1 MKSLLDIKDL
11 TIDFKTKNGLLTA
24 VSDVALSIN
33 TGETV
38 CLVGESGSG
47 KSVTSKAIMRLID
60 YENGQISNGQILFNQ
75 NDLVTMST
83 KGLNQIRGRKISMVF
98 QEPLAAFDPVFT
110 IGYQLT
116 ETMVQHT
123 KVSKKQAWEK
133 GITLLKR
140 VGLSEPEIRMKQ
152 YPSELSGG
160 MLQRAMIAMA
170 LACEPELLIADEPT
184 TALDVTIQAQI
195 IDLLN
200 ELKEEF
206 NMAILLVTH
215 DLGVAAQLAD
225 RIVVMYA
232 GKIVEEGTVQQ
243 LFEKPY
249 HPYTRGLLLSI
260 PKIGASS
267 KTKLY
272 SIEGSIPNLSDMPE
286 GCRFHPRCPFATEKC
301 QLESPTLSLVNGR
314 YSACWY
320 AEELVEDED
329 WFNEVH
335 DEQSHARIRG
345 SEADETNREVIEKK
359 DLFEIKGLSKYY
371 PLKHLGKQIK
381 AVDNVSFTIKEG
393 ETFGL
398 VGESGSG
405 KSTLGRSVLQLEKTT
420 AGEVLFRGES
430 LSKLKGAEMRNM
442 RKNMQMIFQDPYG
455 SIDPRWT
462 IGKIIA
468 EPLRVHQS
476 ELT

>member
-11 TIDFKTKNGLLTA
+11 TIDFKTKNDLLTA

-75 NDLVTMST
+75 DDLVTMS
-83 KGLNQIRGRKISMVF
+83 KKDLNQIRGRKISMVF

-123 KVSKKQAWEK
+123 HVSKKQAWEK

-260 PKIGASS
+260 PKIGAS
-267 KTKLY
+267 
-272 SIEGSIPNLSDMPE
+272 
-286 GCRFHPRCPFATEKC
+286 
-301 QLESPTLSLVNGR
+301 
-314 YSACWY
+314 
-320 AEELVEDED
+320 
-329 WFNEVH
+329 
-335 DEQSHARIRG
+335 
-345 SEADETNREVIEKK
+345 
-359 DLFEIKGLSKYY
+359 
-371 PLKHLGKQIK
+371 
-381 AVDNVSFTIKEG
+381 
-393 ETFGL
+393 
-398 VGESGSG
+398 
-405 KSTLGRSVLQLEKTT
+405 
-420 AGEVLFRGES
+420 
-430 LSKLKGAEMRNM
+430 
-442 RKNMQMIFQDPYG
+442 
-455 SIDPRWT
+455 
-462 IGKIIA
+462 
-468 EPLRVHQS
+468 
-476 ELT
+476 